1 MRWYPDSKF
10 KPNRLI
16 INYKSEIQIWAIFY
30 NAK

>member
-1 MRWYPDSKF
+1 MRWYPDSKL

-16 INYKSEIQIWAIFY
+16 NNYKSEIQIWAFFY